1 MAACIDQ
8 ILATKRHDNPNRQ
21 LQRFEEIR
29 KQASYGRYY
38 EVLAG
43 NWIPLTSGLKWL
55 TFLLLFYMIC
65 PALFTGFE
73 WLRMFI
79 RSHTVTR
86 KWRLLKESEAASN
99 QKCSGVSFESCRT
112 RWETMTS
119 SWLLESDRSGGSKQN
134 GQGKPKMFAF
144 NKQKKH
150 CFVDVQLN
158 IRWISFHTYIFEFIY
173 IQFI

>member
-73 WLRMFI
+73 
-79 RSHTVTR
+79 
-86 KWRLLKESEAASN
+86 
-99 QKCSGVSFESCRT
+99 
-112 RWETMTS
+112 
-119 SWLLESDRSGGSKQN
+119 
-134 GQGKPKMFAF
+134 
-144 NKQKKH
+144 
-150 CFVDVQLN
+150 
-158 IRWISFHTYIFEFIY
+158 
-173 IQFI
+173 